1 MSLKDLIHITNP
13 HIKNPRVMMTVK
25 SGGFY
30 FFWTRDTKACNTH
43 LEMKLRSQMVIASE
57 ITIQNKVNPI
67 FFM

>member
-1 MSLKDLIHITNP
+1 
-13 HIKNPRVMMTVK
+13 MMTVK